1 MRAVRRAWRSLRL
14 SWRVGLRHLPFFTQR
29 TAVLLL
35 GVLVA
40 TRERRPGIDVAS
52 GSAAASAGPPHAR
65 RAYPAGVLAMLGGV
79 VTLVGWPGADGPTH
93 LVPGERADQ
102 APESRPAPGSAAPGA
117 PPGAGDRSGADAGGA
132 AAASPS
138 PADPARPV
146 PAGGAGA
153 DRAASQPGGEAT
165 GARGSGGAAGAGA
178 GGPPAAPPT
187 TTPPTTTTT
196 GGPLDPVDDLI
207 GPVVSTLLP

>member
-1 MRAVRRAWRSLRL
+1 MRAVRRAWRRL
-14 SWRVGLRHLPFFTQR
+14 ERGWRAGLRRLPCFTQR
-29 TAVLLL
+29 AAVLLV

-40 TRERRPGIDVAS
+40 S
-52 GSAAASAGPPHAR
+52 
-65 RAYPAGVLAMLGGV
+65 LAMLGGV
-79 VTLVGWPGADGPTH
+79 VALVGWPGANGPTH
-93 LVPGERADQ
+93 LVPGEGAGQ
-102 APESRPAPGSAAPGA
+102 LPESRPGPGTAAPGG
-117 PPGAGDRSGADAGGA
+117 PEAGDRSGADAGGA

-138 PADPARPV
+138 PAAAARPA

-153 DRAASQPGGEAT
+153 ARGQEPSGGAAA

-187 TTPPTTTTT
+187 TPPTSTTTTRVPP
-196 GGPLDPVDDLI
+196 GPLDPVDELL